1 MPGREKEM
9 EVYSSAVSNFLEGR
23 SSDTGTYSNVVI
35 YGGSSGYGKSRL
47 LAEVVYRA
55 SLRHFR

>member
-1 MPGREKEM
+1 M